1 MKTNEGYMMTRAKSG
16 DSFLSTKNSNVLTA
30 LASFYGKRIKT
41 EKYVAVNV
49 QGEYKAEAITK
60 VTVL

>member
-1 MKTNEGYMMTRAKSG
+1 MMTRAKSG
-16 DSFLSTKNSNVLTA
+16 DSFLSTKSSNILTA
-30 LASFYGKRIKT
+30 LASFYGKKIKT